1 MVNVAGK
8 ADTCNTH
15 FLFLIQWDEKIDRDM
30 LHASGRRA
38 EYKGFLEGT
47 GYSRVHKPGSLSS
60 VLRTHRGRENLLD
73 RVVPCPSACAAART
87 RLRSHTH
94 MHPTYTAVMNLL
106 LRFSVLICSHQNG
119 LNAKK
124 ELASLLHV
132 NYTKQTSIRRA
143 GSSNQTLCCL
153 PPPQIS
159 SAGWLASASQMR
171 KLRLSLH

>member
-15 FLFLIQWDEKIDRDM
+15 FLFLVQWEEKTDTAT

-47 GYSRVHKPGSLSS
+47 GYSRVHKPGSLAQSS
-60 VLRTHRGRENLLD
+60 EPTEEGRTYSTELSRARQ
-73 RVVPCPSACAAART
+73 RVPRHARACA
-87 RLRSHTH
+87 HTH
-94 MHPTYTAVMNLL
+94 THPTYTAVMNLL

-143 GSSNQTLCCL
+143 GSSSQTLCCL

-159 SAGWLASASQMR
+159 SAG
-171 KLRLSLH
+171 